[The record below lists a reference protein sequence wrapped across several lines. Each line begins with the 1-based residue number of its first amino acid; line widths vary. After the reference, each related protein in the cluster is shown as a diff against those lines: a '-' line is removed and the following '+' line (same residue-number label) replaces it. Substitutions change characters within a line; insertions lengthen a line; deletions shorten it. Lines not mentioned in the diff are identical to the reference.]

1 MAPPAYRVIYN
12 WDGAPHG
19 DGAPPQSM
27 ERFLEA
33 TFAPLKGTHVDA
45 LFFSC
50 GGHTAQYPSEVLPL
64 VRDRSGRLYESV
76 GAMIGGEN
84 VLQMIERGEDY
95 QAAMIERGHELGI
108 DVFASFRVNDNHFD
122 GALTPQDAAAQDDMT
137 PMRLEHPEWTL
148 GTETAPWFAT
158 SWNMSVPEVRE
169 HIYEAVVELCERAD
183 WDGLEMDWQ
192 RHAFHL
198 PSAPPPPP
206 PSLSTTGP
214 IPQRRAPRCPLPAV
228 AQSGLIS
235 SPRLPTPPSERAPE
249 VLRAGMAG
257 RTRPTRC
264 ARTSPT
270 CSAPSAS
277 PPSASQRSAAAPSSS
292 PSASPPPSRPAPTP
306 GMMSSSGWTRAS
318 ATSSSPEVRHSHRSL
333 RHPLLGFCR
342 HYS

>member
-1 MAPPAYRVIYN
+1 
-12 WDGAPHG
+12 
-19 DGAPPQSM
+19 M
-27 ERFLEA
+27 ERFLDA
-33 TFAPLKGTHVDA
+33 TFAPLKNTHVDA

-137 PMRLEHPEWTL
+137 PMRLSHPEWTL

-198 PSAPPPPP
+198 PSDPPPP
-206 PSLSTTGP
+206 
-214 IPQRRAPRCPLPAV
+214 Q
-228 AQSGLIS
+228 
-235 SPRLPTPPSERAPE
+235 
-249 VLRAGMAG
+249 
-257 RTRPTRC
+257 
-264 ARTSPT
+264 
-270 CSAPSAS
+270 
-277 PPSASQRSAAAPSSS
+277 PSSS
-292 PSASPPPSRPAPTP
+292 LSPPPLMSR
-306 GMMSSSGWTRAS
+306 GR
-318 ATSSSPEVRHSHRSL
+318 
-333 RHPLLGFCR
+333 
-342 HYS
+342 

>member
-1 MAPPAYRVIYN
+1 MAPPPAYRVIYN

-33 TFAPLKGTHVDA
+33 TFAPLKDTHVDA

-122 GALTPQDAAAQDDMT
+122 GALTPQGAAAQDDMT

-169 HIYEAVVELCERAD
+169 HIYDAVVELCERAD

-198 PSAPPPPP
+198 PSDPPNP
-206 PSLSTTGP
+206 
-214 IPQRRAPRCPLPAV
+214 
-228 AQSGLIS
+228 
-235 SPRLPTPPSERAPE
+235 
-249 VLRAGMAG
+249 
-257 RTRPTRC
+257 
-264 ARTSPT
+264 
-270 CSAPSAS
+270 
-277 PPSASQRSAAAPSSS
+277 
-292 PSASPPPSRPAPTP
+292 PAPF
-306 GMMSSSGWTRAS
+306 
-318 ATSSSPEVRHSHRSL
+318 HH
-333 RHPLLGFCR
+333 HP
-342 HYS
+342 

>member
-27 ERFLEA
+27 DRFLEA
-33 TFAPLKGTHVDA
+33 TFAPLKDTHVDA

-198 PSAPPPPP
+198 PSDPPPTLQLPF
-206 PSLSTTGP
+206 TTTLE
-214 IPQRRAPRCPLPAV
+214 PL
-228 AQSGLIS
+228 
-235 SPRLPTPPSERAPE
+235 T
-249 VLRAGMAG
+249 VLRAGRQDKAHTLRAYLTDLQRAVRLATQRIAAQRG
-257 RTRPTRC
+257 RPFLLAVRV
-264 ARTSPT
+264 
-270 CSAPSAS
+270 SAS
-277 PPSASQRSAAAPSSS
+277 LQACANTGYDVEQWLDEGLCDMLIPGGQRLPPMFEGS
-292 PSASPPPSRPAPTP
+292 T
-306 GMMSSSGWTRAS
+306 
-318 ATSSSPEVRHSHRSL
+318 
-333 RHPLLGFCR
+333 LGFAVTIPEA
-342 HYS
+342 